1 MNKLLCGILPSL
13 LFAYSAPLFAQH
25 SAEVTIGST
34 DFLWKEFTTDP
45 DNNNQERRINS
56 ESGPLTS
63 FELAYRYSAKD
74 QSFKAS
80 YKTQSGDVDYLGAA
94 SSAPLG
100 TQFPSVTSYALQ
112 SLNVEYGKWF
122 DVDYIK
128 PYAAILGGYQ
138 ARERIIAAGQNFD
151 NRAAEDY
158 SNYYWG
164 ALLEAELFNW
174 NNLSLDV
181 GGEYTQ
187 TVKGKNQSIDQGYTI
202 NLEAFRDFT
211 LYTRINYEFWP
222 SWRGSLILSSS
233 QGEMEQSRD
242 TRVPI
247 ENSAVDG
254 AVLLKSQPKS
264 KQELSSIS
272 LRLSKTF

>member
-13 LFAYSAPLFAQH
+13 LFAYSASLFAQH
-25 SAEVTIGST
+25 SAEVTLGST
-34 DFLWKEFTTDP
+34 DFLWEEFKTDP

-63 FELAYRYSAKD
+63 FELAYRYTDKD

-80 YKTQSGDVDYLGAA
+80 YKTQSGDVDYLGARRD
-94 SSAPLG
+94 APLG
-100 TQFPSVTSYALQ
+100 NQFPTVTSYALQ
-112 SLNVEYGKWF
+112 SLNLEYGKWF
-122 DVDYIK
+122 NVDYIK

-138 ARERIIAAGQNFD
+138 ARERIIAASQNFD

-181 GGEYTQ
+181 GGQYTQ

-222 SWRGSLILSSS
+222 SWQGSLILSSS
-233 QGEMEQSRD
+233 QSEMEESRSIE
-242 TRVPI
+242 VPI
-247 ENSAVDG
+247 ENSPVPG
-254 AVLLKSQPKS
+254 AVFITSQPKS